1 MELVWA
7 YLALQGAD
15 LEGLEGL
22 TSLIGVADVLESLSR
37 VLATDIEEDLLTA
50 AVVLKITWLANRGSL
65 QFCRGC
71 RCLQCGC
78 GCGDMNGIRGSA
90 KEQRREKER
99 AR

>member
-1 MELVWA
+1 MELVLA

-50 AVVLKITWLANRGSL
+50 AVVLKITW
-65 QFCRGC
+65 
-71 RCLQCGC
+71 
-78 GCGDMNGIRGSA
+78 
-90 KEQRREKER
+90 
-99 AR
+99 